1 MPELSVILPAR
12 NAEETIARAVSSTL
26 AAMPRDSQLLV
37 ADDGSA
43 DSTAERALEGATRH
57 GVRDPRLR
65 VLAAKPGQ
73 GGVSRVLN
81 QLLDASD
88 SRFVGR
94 MDADDISMPGRFSA
108 ALRAID
114 RGDDFVFTQIIEVGG
129 SAVRPRAPYS
139 ITPQEMPWHLL
150 LTNPVCHPTMVA
162 TRQVLDDLGGYR
174 SVPAEDYDLWIR
186 AATRGA
192 ALRRLRRWGLLYRV
206 HPTQVTASPVWRSRS
221 WTDEDQAAA
230 YGDLAEL
237 LTGVRLNRLVCLAGL
252 PRVRQEE
259 EIGMFCAAVTPGI
272 DALGG
277 VSSALLK
284 NRLRRRIAW
293 VRANHQDIR

>member
-12 NAEETIARAVSSTL
+12 NAGDTIARAVSSTL
-26 AAMPRDSQLLV
+26 AAMPADAELIV
-37 ADDGSA
+37 ADDAST
-43 DSTAERALEGATRH
+43 DDTAERALEGATRR
-57 GVRDPRLR
+57 GVCDPRLKML
-65 VLAAKPGQ
+65 VAKPGR

-114 RGDDFVFTQIIEVGG
+114 RGNDFVFTQIIELGA

-162 TRQVLDDLGGYR
+162 TRQILDDLDGYR
-174 SVPAEDYDLWIR
+174 AVPAEDYDLWIR

-192 ALRRLRRWGLLYRV
+192 VLRRLRRWGLLYRV
-206 HPTQVTASPVWRSRS
+206 HPAQVTASSVWRSRS
-221 WTDEDQAAA
+221 WMDEDQAAA
-230 YGDLAEL
+230 YGDLAEF
-237 LTGVRLNRLVCLAGL
+237 LTGIRLNRLVALAGL
-252 PRVRQEE
+252 SRVRQEE

-272 DALGG
+272 DSLGG
-277 VSSALLK
+277 VSAALLK

-293 VRANHQDIR
+293 VRAHYEDIR